1 MLPYV
6 YTLFNFKIF
15 KNSNTFKL
23 EEKLENLRI
32 RAYRFDIPYNDKY
45 FFTNYYVYYD
55 LNWGEDKTEILWK
68 MLTTAFSEWWK
79 DDWFIY
85 SFYFS
90 MSFIL

>member
-45 FFTNYYVYYD
+45 FFTNYYIYYD
-55 LNWGEDKTEILWK
+55 LN
-68 MLTTAFSEWWK
+68 
-79 DDWFIY
+79 
-85 SFYFS
+85 
-90 MSFIL
+90 